1 MHTLKL
7 NIQDSVFDKVYYF
20 LSNLPKNEV
29 EIVEGRVIE
38 DWSHLESEI
47 DKGLNSG
54 VSSKSHEEIMI
65 DIKRRFIF

>member
-29 EIVEGRVIE
+29 EIIEDKTVE
-38 DWSHLESEI
+38 DWSFLESEI
-47 DKGLNSG
+47 DKGLDSG
-54 VSSKSHEEIMI
+54 ISDKSHE
-65 DIKRRFIF
+65 DIIKGIKQKYA

>member
-29 EIVEGRVIE
+29 EIIEDKTVE
-38 DWSHLESEI
+38 DWSFLESEI
-47 DKGLNSG
+47 DKGLDSG
-54 VSSKSHEEIMI
+54 VSNKSHE
-65 DIKRRFIF
+65 DIIKSIKQKYA